1 MSIEIGANLSVVLLV
16 ASFVVYAIA
25 KKWWDTK
32 H

>member
-1 MSIEIGANLSVVLLV
+1 MRIEIGANLSSVLIIG
-16 ASFVVYAIA
+16 SFVVYAIA